1 VEGLGV
7 SGVSHVAG
15 MYKGLLLLKV
25 PAYKVCHMRF
35 WLKRFRVQ
43 DLGFGVDNFIF
54 GRFGAWDECLI
65 YTR

>member
-1 VEGLGV
+1 
-7 SGVSHVAG
+7 
-15 MYKGLLLLKV
+15 LLLKV